1 MLFLRR
7 LIDYLSREASE
18 WTCWICNCLW
28 SIVVRATQK
37 TRKNWKFYPS
47 RLSIFMSIGVEMWRK
62 MEIQLNCQREREKR
76 EWGATWWRGESFLC
90 EKLSSNDYQSIS
102 APYLSTCHRFLML
115 EESFTRL
122 FIGVGESEM
131 KIVKMSV
138 YTTLSIV
145 QWVATLLWIWSHVL
159 EYQVIFLRFVN
170 WLVIC
175 EQRRRV
181 VGEVSE
187 RWFNVP
193 KEIKEFSSVS
203 TLSQHWSTSFVN
215 VFVYDKNY

>member
-1 MLFLRR
+1 MIYCGKSDAENEKKLE
-7 LIDYLSREASE
+7 ILSVSTFNFHVHWRGNVAK
-18 WTCWICNCLW
+18 NGN
-28 SIVVRATQK
+28 SIK
-37 TRKNWKFYPS
+37 
-47 RLSIFMSIGVEMWRK
+47 LS
-62 MEIQLNCQREREKR
+62 ERER

-215 VFVYDKNY
+215 VFVYDKNH